1 VTRRKPSRLTTG
13 RLQLLRLFSTLLAI
27 TLILRLRQNASDVN
41 RIETSR
47 NLSVKAWLRHLVR
60 ITHGGLTTGSL
71 RSNKQR
77 GRDKAE
83 QAATLFTLHL
93 ALCQTSHL
101 IQRSSL
107 RFYPEEK
114 ASKKGKR
121 RRPGSTSICAR
132 GFLLRP
138 FCRQVR
144 RLYARTIGT
153 ERRRVTLCSCS

>member
-1 VTRRKPSRLTTG
+1 M
-13 RLQLLRLFSTLLAI
+13 
-27 TLILRLRQNASDVN
+27 
-41 RIETSR
+41 
-47 NLSVKAWLRHLVR
+47 AWLRHLVR

-114 ASKKGKR
+114 ASKKANGGDPAAR
-121 RRPGSTSICAR
+121 ASAPGVFSSVPFVAR
-132 GFLLRP
+132 FGDFTPELLALN
-138 FCRQVR
+138 VD
-144 RLYARTIGT
+144 A
-153 ERRRVTLCSCS
+153 